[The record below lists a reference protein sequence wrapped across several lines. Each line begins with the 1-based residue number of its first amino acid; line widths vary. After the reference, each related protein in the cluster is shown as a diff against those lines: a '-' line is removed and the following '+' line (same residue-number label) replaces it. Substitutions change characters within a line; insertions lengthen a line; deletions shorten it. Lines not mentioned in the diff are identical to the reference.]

1 MNATYKLNAITYTIT
16 PCTAIAECD
25 NGDEASRQ
33 EALLVVAAMESG
45 ETVEHIVF
53 GWAMPQTD
61 EDFTDMCED
70 SGAWE
75 ALSEEHRMAAN
86 G

>member
-1 MNATYKLNAITYTIT
+1 M
-16 PCTAIAECD
+16 
-25 NGDEASRQ
+25 
-33 EALLVVAAMESG
+33 LVVAATESG

-53 GWAMPQTD
+53 GWAMPQTS
-61 EDFTDMCED
+61 EAFTDMCED